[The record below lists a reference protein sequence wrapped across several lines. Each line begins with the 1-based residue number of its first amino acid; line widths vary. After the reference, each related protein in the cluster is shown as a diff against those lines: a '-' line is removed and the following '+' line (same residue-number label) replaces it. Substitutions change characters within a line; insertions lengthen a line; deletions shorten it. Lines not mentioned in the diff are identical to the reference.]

1 MAERGAQVG
10 AALLVAVLLAACVTR
25 EVPVPTPLPPSGP
38 DACGTSGMQDLVGRN
53 RSVLAAMTLPMG
65 SRVIEPGMPITKD
78 YSAQRLNLDLDARG
92 RIVRV
97 WCG

>member
-1 MAERGAQVG
+1 MADRRARLGAS
-10 AALLVAVLLAACVTR
+10 LLAAVLLAACVAA
-25 EVPVPTPLPPSGP
+25 EPPVPTPLPPSGP
-38 DACGTSGMQDLVGRN
+38 DTCGASGMQDLVGRN
-53 RSVLAAMTLPMG
+53 RSVLAAMTLPAG
-65 SRVIEPGMPITKD
+65 TRVIEPGMPVTED

>member
-1 MAERGAQVG
+1 MARTAVAG
-10 AALLVAVLLAACVTR
+10 LLAAVLLAACV
-25 EVPVPTPLPPSGP
+25 PASPPDA
-38 DACGTSGMQDLVGRN
+38 DACGASGMQDLVGQD

-65 SRVIEPGMPITKD
+65 TRVIAPGMAITED

-92 RIVRV
+92 RITRV

>member
-1 MAERGAQVG
+1 MADRQAHMGAGVL
-10 AALLVAVLLAACVTR
+10 AAGLLAACVAG
-25 EVPVPTPLPPSGP
+25 EPPVPTPLPPSGP
-38 DACGTSGMQDLVGRN
+38 DACGASGMQDLVGRS